1 MIECLADG
9 QAKMN
14 IAYLNAFEIAVKA
27 VIQSK
32 YGNFYAR
39 MIDKLIICRN
49 TVISEYWAICP
60 AMTGFR

>member
-27 VIQSK
+27 AIQPK
-32 YGNFYAR
+32 YGYYHAKGAANPLSGGIFLA
-39 MIDKLIICRN
+39 
-49 TVISEYWAICP
+49 A
-60 AMTGFR
+60 